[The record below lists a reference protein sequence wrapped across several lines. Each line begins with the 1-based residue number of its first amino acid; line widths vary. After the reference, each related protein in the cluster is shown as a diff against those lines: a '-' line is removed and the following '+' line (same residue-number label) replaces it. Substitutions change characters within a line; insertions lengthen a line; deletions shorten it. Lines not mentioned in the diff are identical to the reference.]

1 MSACS
6 AAVSVDK
13 LGGYTMQK
21 TLAATAI
28 AALMSVAGA
37 ANAAD
42 IYGGGGF
49 KDAPLPDIIRPGSG
63 FTAASSLAAPGAAW
77 RLVDENNG
85 LENFTNSTSAFF
97 GGGQLGYLYQ
107 LGHVVVGPEIDLGE
121 MGLSS
126 RAVEPGLAPI
136 TASSIGSG
144 FYFDITGRL
153 GYVYG
158 PGLFYVKGGYAQFQ
172 GHLSLTDSASVVHFS
187 DRTGFTVGAGVEYQ
201 INPAWSVKAEYQ
213 YFDFTGPGSQFTL
226 PTEGSPYDYTFTV
239 QTVKVGINYHLGG
252 CCAPL
257 K

>member
-1 MSACS
+1 
-6 AAVSVDK
+6 
-13 LGGYTMQK
+13 MQK

-42 IYGGGGF
+42 IYSGGF
-49 KDAPLPDIIRPGSG
+49 KDGPVGYYPVWVGFYGGLFAGGAWGSLEV
-63 FTAASSLAAPGAAW
+63 A
-77 RLVDENNG
+77 DENNN
-85 LENFTNSTSAFF
+85 LEHFTNSTSAFF

-107 LGHVVVGPEIDLGE
+107 LGQVVVGPEVDLGE
-121 MGLSS
+121 IGFSS

-144 FYFDITGRL
+144 FHFDITGRL
-153 GYVYG
+153 GYAYG
-158 PGLFYVKGGYAQFQ
+158 PGLFYFKGGYAQFQ
-172 GHLSLTDSASVVHFS
+172 GRLSLTDSASVVNFS
-187 DRTGFTVGAGVEYQ
+187 DRAGFTVGAGVEYQ

-213 YFDFTGPGSQFTL
+213 YFDFSGPGSQFTL

-239 QTVKVGINYHLGG
+239 QTVKVGFNYHLGG